1 MRMSIHLEC
10 PVCGEEV
17 EHDILK
23 EREDLLVRCTHCGHV
38 YHTPLEPG
46 SPAITRKAIVS
57 REKES
62 KVCAVE
68 LLKDEECAIGDLL
81 VAICDGEPVGAEVT
95 GIEVGERRVERAAA
109 DEISTLWMRRI
120 EDVLVLASVHDGRI
134 TIPLAER
141 MPGEE
146 DLEIGKEYRWGRVR
160 FRVDRIKLRSGSLIR
175 KAGWKA
181 YARKIKR
188 VYGTKL

>member
-1 MRMSIHLEC
+1 MSTYLQC
-10 PVCGEEV
+10 PACGEKA
-17 EHDILK
+17 EHEILRD
-23 EREDLLVRCTHCGHV
+23 REELLVRCPHCGHV
-38 YHTPLEPG
+38 YRTPSEQG
-46 SPAITRKAIVS
+46 SPVIACKAIVS

-62 KVCAVE
+62 KVCTVE
-68 LLKDEECAIGDLL
+68 LLKGEDCATGDLL

-95 GIEVGERRVERAAA
+95 GIEVGERRVERAIAG
-109 DEISTLWMRRI
+109 EITTLWMRRI
-120 EDVLVLASVHDGRI
+120 EDVLVYASVHDGRI

-141 MPGEE
+141 LPGEE
-146 DLEIGKEYRWGRVR
+146 DIEVGREYRWGQVR